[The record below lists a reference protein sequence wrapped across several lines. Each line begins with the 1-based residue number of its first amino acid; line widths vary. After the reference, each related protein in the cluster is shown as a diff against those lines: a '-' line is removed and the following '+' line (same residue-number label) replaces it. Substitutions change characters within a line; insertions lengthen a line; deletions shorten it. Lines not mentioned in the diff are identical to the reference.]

1 MMGKFLADDKNFK
14 GWLMVADVYPL
25 YMYPLY
31 MYPYLIGK
39 SCHVL
44 IMMWYNRHTKKF
56 LL

>member
-14 GWLMVADVYPL
+14 GWLMVADV
-25 YMYPLY
+25 YPLY